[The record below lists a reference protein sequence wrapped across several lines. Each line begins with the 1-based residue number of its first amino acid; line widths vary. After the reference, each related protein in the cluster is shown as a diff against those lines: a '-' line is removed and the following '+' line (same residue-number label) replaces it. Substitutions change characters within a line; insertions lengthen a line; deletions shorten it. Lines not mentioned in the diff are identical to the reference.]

1 MTDLNTFLKR
11 GFTLPEVCVAMLV
24 FAFGMLALA
33 RFAGGVRNVMSQ
45 EREKAEQVILAA
57 QTMERL
63 IANPP
68 PCDSLSGAILDGNS
82 GAILDGSSGSIP
94 GRTPSADYPFF
105 LKHVNLAYVTIKL
118 DFVQINR
125 LVKCK

>member
-1 MTDLNTFLKR
+1 MTDLNSFLKR

-68 PCDSLSGAILDGNS
+68 PCDSLSGAILDGC
-82 GAILDGSSGSIP
+82 SGSIP